1 MCASTCLSADY
12 CFSDLHCKNP
22 TKGVGLEN
30 CVFGWFFFF
39 IVSLLKIE
47 ISLNDK
53 NLNLTCLT
61 YVPALAMKFVS
72 QVENQV
78 SGIKYILQFN

>member
-1 MCASTCLSADY
+1 MCASTCLYADY
-12 CFSDLHCKNP
+12 CFCDLHYKNP
-22 TKGVGLEN
+22 TEGLEN
-30 CVFGWFFFF
+30 CVFGGFFFF

-78 SGIKYILQFN
+78 SGYPR